1 MTLKME
7 TDPMKILTDRKVG
20 QSRLKPI
27 LRSIFMNTGRL
38 MQLQNHNQIYP
49 FICKVKRAVKTRM
62 SVDPHSC
69 YLALIILQDYTRVDN
84 YAYDLSRVKARIVD
98 QKTMPH

>member
-7 TDPMKILTDRKVG
+7 TDPMKILMDRKVG

-27 LRSIFMNTGRL
+27 LRAIFMNTG
-38 MQLQNHNQIYP
+38 QLIKQQNHNQIYP

-62 SVDPHSC
+62 AVDPPSC

-84 YAYDLSRVKARIVD
+84 YSYDLSRVKAKVVD